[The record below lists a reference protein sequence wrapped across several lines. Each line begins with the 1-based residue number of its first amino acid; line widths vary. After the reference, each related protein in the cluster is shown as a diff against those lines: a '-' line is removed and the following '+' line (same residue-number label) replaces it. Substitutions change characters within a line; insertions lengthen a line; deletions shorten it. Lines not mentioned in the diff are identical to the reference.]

1 MPVLPTDAQLD
12 MLGSAIPLGITGR
25 VSRAAGQTLEAEHLP
40 LPIGQLVEI
49 EATSGLQQAEV
60 IGFRDGHTLL
70 MPLSGTAGVAAGDRV
85 SNTKMSPRVRTGS
98 GLLGRV
104 IDGFGKPIDGLGSL
118 PSGDAR
124 PLDPPRLNP
133 LIRVPIRKP
142 LATGVRAIDALLTC
156 GRGQR
161 VGLFAGPGVGKSTLM
176 AHVAKHTDADVS
188 VIALIGERGREVADF
203 LHDTLGPEGLKR
215 SVVIVST
222 GDDTPLLKVR
232 AAKLACAVAEG
243 FRDAGQNVLLL
254 MDSLTRLAHAQR
266 QIGLA
271 AGEPPAT
278 RGYPP
283 SVFALLPSILERA
296 GTTQTGTITGFY
308 TVLVEGDD
316 FDEPIADA
324 VKGIADGHFLLSRKL
339 AERGHYPAIDV
350 LQSVSRVRTAVTDPV
365 HRGRAER
372 ILQLES
378 MHRDLADLLS
388 VGAYASGQNPEHDL
402 AVAAHD
408 TIQQFLRQV
417 EGDHDDFAAARRKL
431 DMIHAQIE
439 NAAAQMRAQQ
449 GQAQSPPQQ

>member
-1 MPVLPTDAQLD
+1 
-12 MLGSAIPLGITGR
+12 
-25 VSRAAGQTLEAEHLP
+25 
-40 LPIGQLVEI
+40 
-49 EATSGLQQAEV
+49 
-60 IGFRDGHTLL
+60 
-70 MPLSGTAGVAAGDRV
+70 
-85 SNTKMSPRVRTGS
+85 VRTGP

-104 IDGFGKPIDGLGSL
+104 IDGFGRPIDDLGPL
-118 PSGDAR
+118 PAGDAR
-124 PLDPPRLNP
+124 PLDPPRTNP
-133 LIRVPIRKP
+133 LARVPIRKP
-142 LATGVRAIDALLTC
+142 LATGVRAIDTLLTC

-161 VGLFAGPGVGKSTLM
+161 VGLFAGPGVGKSTLL

-243 FRDAGQNVLLL
+243 FRDAGKDVLLL

-296 GTTQTGTITGFY
+296 GTTTVGTITGFY
-308 TVLVEGDD
+308 TVLIEGDD
-316 FDEPIADA
+316 FDEPVADA
-324 VKGIADGHFLLSRKL
+324 VKGIADGHFLLTRKL
-339 AERGHYPAIDV
+339 AEKGHYPALDV
-350 LQSVSRVRTAVTDPV
+350 LRSVSRVRTSVTDPI
-365 HRGRAER
+365 HRGRADR

-378 MHRDLADLLS
+378 TYRELTDLLS
-388 VGAYASGQNPEHDL
+388 VGAFVSGQNPEHDL
-402 AVAAHD
+402 AVAASE
-408 TIQQFLRQV
+408 TIQQFLQQPD
-417 EGDHDDFAAARRKL
+417 GDHDDFASARRKL

-439 NAAAQMRAQQ
+439 NAAQQIQKRPQAQQ
-449 GQAQSPPQQ
+449 QV